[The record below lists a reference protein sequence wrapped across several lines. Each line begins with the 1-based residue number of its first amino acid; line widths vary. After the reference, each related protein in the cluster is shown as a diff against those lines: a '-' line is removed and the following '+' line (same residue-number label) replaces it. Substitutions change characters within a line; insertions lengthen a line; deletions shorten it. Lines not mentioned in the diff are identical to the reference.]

1 MNTFLLHNKC
11 TVGDIKK
18 EKKTI
23 YPFGCWSGVAN
34 LGIRYN

>member
-18 EKKTI
+18 EKKNNI
-23 YPFGCWSGVAN
+23 SIWMLEWCG
-34 LGIRYN
+34 